1 MENYPAVAIMVKH
14 GTRIAIATG
23 MAPITVALII
33 MYFCAFQWGWLF
45 AAIGIGLFAGFL
57 MKVFV
62 ELVQIIVDMLLP
74 Q

>member
-14 GTRIAIATG
+14 GARISIATG
-23 MAPITVALII
+23 IAPVAAALILMI
-33 MYFCAFQWGWLF
+33 FCTYHWGWLI